1 MKSIRLKASGDPRPY
16 EDRAAKRPANR
27 PQSNVARE
35 DPERARQDRGRRLD
49 LTSLNQEASRDAR
62 KIFRDQ
68 RAEHEREE
76 GQHVRLP
83 VTTSKSA
90 DSSAR
95 YRSSI
100 ARPVTL
106 TNVWLTVGASARSI
120 LTLM

>member
-68 RAEHEREE
+68 RAEHQREE

-83 VTTSKSA
+83 VTTLKSA
-90 DSSAR
+90 RGQASQFRRGVDGEWPN
-95 YRSSI
+95 RSGT
-100 ARPVTL
+100 AWP
-106 TNVWLTVGASARSI
+106 
-120 LTLM
+120 

>member
-1 MKSIRLKASGDPRPY
+1 MKSIRLKASGYPRPY
-16 EDRAAKRPANR
+16 EDCAATRPTNC

-35 DPERARQDRGRRLD
+35 DPERARQDRGRRLN

-68 RAEHEREE
+68 RAEHQREE

-83 VTTSKSA
+83 VTTSNSV

-95 YRSSI
+95 LSRCT
-100 ARPVTL
+100 RPGFSV
-106 TNVWLTVGASARSI
+106 
-120 LTLM
+120 